1 MSGRPE
7 VAVGGIAFDD
17 DGRVLLIR
25 RGQEPALGRWT
36 VPGGR
41 VELGE
46 TLREACARELA
57 EETGLEV
64 AANAVVE
71 VVERMVRDDRGDV
84 THHFVIIDY
93 LVDIRGGELGAHSD
107 ADDARFFTL
116 EQAAELPLTDG
127 LMPVLER
134 ALAIAGRAG

>member
-1 MSGRPE
+1 MSRRPE

-17 DGRVLLIR
+17 QDRVLLIQR
-25 RGQEPALGRWT
+25 AQPPAVGRWT

-57 EETGLEV
+57 EETGL
-64 AANAVVE
+64 VVE
-71 VVERMVRDDRGDV
+71 VGALVEVVDRMVRDDRGDV
-84 THHFVIIDY
+84 THQFVIIDF
-93 LVDIRGGELGAHSD
+93 VVEIRGGQLAAQSD
-107 ADDARFFTL
+107 AGDARFVTL
-116 EQAAELPLTDG
+116 DEAAELPLTDG

-134 ALAIAGRAG
+134 ALAIDGRAG

>member
-1 MSGRPE
+1 MNRRPE

-17 DGRVLLIR
+17 GNRVLLIR
-25 RGQEPALGRWT
+25 RGQPPAIGRWT

-64 AANAVVE
+64 DAGPVVE
-71 VVERMVRDDRGDV
+71 VLDRMVRDDRGDV
-84 THHFVIIDY
+84 THHFVIIDF
-93 LVDIRGGELGAHSD
+93 LVDIRGGELSASSD

-116 EQAAELPLTDG
+116 DEATELALTDG